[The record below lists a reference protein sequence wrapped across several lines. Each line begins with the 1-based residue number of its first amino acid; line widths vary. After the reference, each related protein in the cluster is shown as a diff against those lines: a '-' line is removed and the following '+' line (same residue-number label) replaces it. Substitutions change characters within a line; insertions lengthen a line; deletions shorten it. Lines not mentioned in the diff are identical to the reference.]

1 VRRLDLADLVAIA
14 AELTEIETPKLLEIL
29 TTTPLAGLLAEAG
42 PPLPPHEAAAV
53 VLTGIVRLDPLPAGT
68 RRLALLTAL
77 RLLAVNGLDVTL
89 DPPATRRLMSDV
101 AAGAKDV
108 ADVAAWLDP
117 RVTAADPLAGALRDL
132 LTQDAWGSIML
143 AGERARR
150 HRRRSI
156 VPEDLLLGLFR
167 EGAGPA
173 AQALGAPVEA
183 TGVALRPSIPPAS
196 APDVRK
202 VLELAMRAAV
212 RLGHGEISGG
222 HLLLG
227 LLEGGHTAALPGD
240 VDPGHVRRRVLEL
253 LGPPTAGGGEVAQR
267 LDRLA
272 GWLRATDPEAAA
284 ELEDV
289 ADLHRA
295 GLDRLVEMMRAW
307 RGEVFVDALA
317 KDDLVAR
324 LLGSRI
330 VADPQLAR
338 YLADIEQYPPTSTDE
353 EAALAEAVRT
363 GQDDVAA
370 QLRRRLIQGNL
381 RLVVDVAAEF
391 ESSGLPKIDLIQEGN
406 LGLLRAAEHFG
417 PTTGIDF
424 PTFARPWVREAIER
438 ALRP

>member
-29 TTTPLAGLLAEAG
+29 ATGAMAALLAEAG

-53 VLTGIVRLDPLPAGT
+53 LLTGLVHADPLPAAT
-68 RRLALLTAL
+68 RRLALLSAL
-77 RLLAVNGLDVTL
+77 RLLAVNGLDVAL
-89 DPPATRRLMSDV
+89 DPRATRRLMSDV
-101 AAGAKDV
+101 AAGVKDV

-117 RVTAADPLAGALRDL
+117 RVTAADPLTGALRDL

-143 AGERARR
+143 AGDRAGR

-167 EGAGPA
+167 QGAGPA
-173 AQALGAPVEA
+173 AQALGAPLEA
-183 TGVALRPSIPPAS
+183 AGVALRPSLPPAS
-196 APDVRK
+196 EPDVRK

-227 LLEGGHTAALPGD
+227 LLDGGHTAALPGD
-240 VDPGHVRRRVLEL
+240 VDAAHVRRRVLEL
-253 LGPPTAGGGEVAQR
+253 LGPASAGGGEVAQR

-295 GLDRLVEMMRAW
+295 GLDHLVEMIRAW

-324 LLGSRI
+324 LLGVQP
-330 VADPQLAR
+330 VADQQLRR
-338 YLADIEQYPPTSTDE
+338 YLADIEQYPPTTAEE
-353 EAALAEAVRT
+353 EAALAEAVRS

-370 QLRRRLIQGNL
+370 QIRRRLIQGNL
-381 RLVVDVAAEF
+381 AVVVEVAAEF
-391 ESSGLPKIDLIQEGN
+391 EPSGAAKLDLIQEGN
-406 LGLLRAAEHFG
+406 LGLLRAAEHFD
-417 PTTGIDF
+417 PSQSVCF
-424 PTFARPWVREAIER
+424 ATFARSWIRQAIER
-438 ALRP
+438 ALG